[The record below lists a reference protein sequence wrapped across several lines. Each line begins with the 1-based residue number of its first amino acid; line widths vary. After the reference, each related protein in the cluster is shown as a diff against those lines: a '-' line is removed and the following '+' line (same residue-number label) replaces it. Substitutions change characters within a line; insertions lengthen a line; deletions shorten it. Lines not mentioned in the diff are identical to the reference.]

1 MRLKSI
7 KLVGFKSFVDATT
20 VPFPSN
26 MTAIV
31 GPNGCGKSN
40 IIDAVRWVMG
50 ESSARYLR
58 GESMTDV
65 IFNGSTGRQPVGQA
79 SIELLFDNSEGRLGG
94 EHGKFAELSIKRKV
108 TRDGLSQYYL
118 NGAKCRRRDV
128 TDIFLG
134 TGMGPRSYAII
145 EQGMISRLI
154 ESRPEELR
162 VYLEEAA
169 GISKYKERRKETEH
183 RMKRTE
189 ENLERLSDI
198 RDELDKQL
206 QHLKR
211 QARAAEKYAEYKAE
225 ERLTQARSNALQWT
239 QLNQQTEA
247 QQRSIMEYEQ
257 GIETLVFD
265 KASNEASH
273 EALRTTLE
281 ERQEASG
288 RQQARYY
295 ETGAEV
301 ARIEQQLKFQ
311 KQRLLQQNTE
321 LAHLQEQR
329 SHLKAREAHDAERLV
344 RVVQTLDVMAPEIE
358 LLQQQFELQTE
369 SLSTQEQTL
378 RTWQEEWDRF
388 NDETSRYRHVA
399 ELAQSRMQQAEAR
412 IRQHREKRQTLERE
426 GELLRGQ
433 LVSSDNE
440 DLWARKAALEEQQ
453 AELEHLLE
461 QRRQQ
466 IQALRQEI
474 ETVTASGADT
484 STRLSEQR
492 AVLASLQTL
501 QEGALGDALELQEI
515 ALHRNGV
522 GTARLLER
530 AQVSQ
535 GWEVAVEHVL
545 ADWLQAIVVEDDA
558 QAWQAVLE
566 QSLHRLTLIS
576 EHRQRS
582 LAVSGGRYATLAD
595 VVSGLE
601 VLLPI
606 LGQVRIVDTDD
617 EAFACRDALPF
628 GHSVVARSGLWL
640 ADAWLRTPQ
649 RTQSSDSLIARQER
663 IHELELELP
672 ELERQRSVLADRL
685 SGQSAAL
692 HELEHQLHADQ
703 QRQRQLAQESSQLGA
718 RLSAEE
724 ARQSQIRLRV
734 ERSEQDHA
742 ELCAHLEAEQE
753 SLAESRT
760 VWEEAMASLDALTQ
774 RREPLLQH
782 KERTLAALEQTRSQQ
797 RALQERIH
805 QARMQEQMQVGE
817 RSMLEQSLR
826 NIQDAWAQ
834 LENRQ
839 FLLESGDRVDVSA
852 LHDLEAQ
859 LEGLL
864 ASRLQDEEKLALVRR
879 EMEQVTQAI
888 RQNETARH
896 QMDARLQERRSAL
909 EALRM
914 NQQALRINQD
924 RLRREIEH
932 DGFAL
937 PALLD
942 EMPADS
948 TTETFAELLTA
959 LADRVQRL
967 GPINLAAI
975 DEYQSQ
981 SERKEY
987 LDRQHAELTEALATL
1002 QNAIRRI
1009 DRETRSKFKETY
1021 DQVNDGLQRLFPK
1034 IFGGGSAS
1042 LSLTDDDLLETGV
1055 SILARPPGKKNAT
1068 IHLLSGGEKALT
1080 ALALIFAIFEL
1091 NPAPFCMLDEVDAPL
1106 DDANVGR
1113 FANLVREMS
1122 RTVQFIYISHNK
1134 VSMEQADQLMGVTML
1149 EPGVSRLVS
1158 VNVEEA
1164 AALVEA

>member
-1 MRLKSI
+1 
-7 KLVGFKSFVDATT
+7 
-20 VPFPSN
+20 
-26 MTAIV
+26 
-31 GPNGCGKSN
+31 
-40 IIDAVRWVMG
+40 
-50 ESSARYLR
+50 
-58 GESMTDV
+58 
-65 IFNGSTGRQPVGQA
+65 
-79 SIELLFDNSEGRLGG
+79 
-94 EHGKFAELSIKRKV
+94 
-108 TRDGLSQYYL
+108 
-118 NGAKCRRRDV
+118 
-128 TDIFLG
+128 
-134 TGMGPRSYAII
+134 
-145 EQGMISRLI
+145 
-154 ESRPEELR
+154 
-162 VYLEEAA
+162 
-169 GISKYKERRKETEH
+169 
-183 RMKRTE
+183 
-189 ENLERLSDI
+189 
-198 RDELDKQL
+198 
-206 QHLKR
+206 
-211 QARAAEKYAEYKAE
+211 
-225 ERLTQARSNALQWT
+225 
-239 QLNQQTEA
+239 
-247 QQRSIMEYEQ
+247 
-257 GIETLVFD
+257 
-265 KASNEASH
+265 
-273 EALRTTLE
+273 
-281 ERQEASG
+281 
-288 RQQARYY
+288 
-295 ETGAEV
+295 
-301 ARIEQQLKFQ
+301 
-311 KQRLLQQNTE
+311 
-321 LAHLQEQR
+321 
-329 SHLKAREAHDAERLV
+329 
-344 RVVQTLDVMAPEIE
+344 
-358 LLQQQFELQTE
+358 
-369 SLSTQEQTL
+369 
-378 RTWQEEWDRF
+378 
-388 NDETSRYRHVA
+388 
-399 ELAQSRMQQAEAR
+399 
-412 IRQHREKRQTLERE
+412 
-426 GELLRGQ
+426 
-433 LVSSDNE
+433 
-440 DLWARKAALEEQQ
+440 
-453 AELEHLLE
+453 
-461 QRRQQ
+461 
-466 IQALRQEI
+466 
-474 ETVTASGADT
+474 
-484 STRLSEQR
+484 
-492 AVLASLQTL
+492 
-501 QEGALGDALELQEI
+501 
-515 ALHRNGV
+515 
-522 GTARLLER
+522 
-530 AQVSQ
+530 
-535 GWEVAVEHVL
+535 
-545 ADWLQAIVVEDDA
+545 
-558 QAWQAVLE
+558 
-566 QSLHRLTLIS
+566 
-576 EHRQRS
+576 
-582 LAVSGGRYATLAD
+582 
-595 VVSGLE
+595 
-601 VLLPI
+601 
-606 LGQVRIVDTDD
+606 
-617 EAFACRDALPF
+617 
-628 GHSVVARSGLWL
+628 
-640 ADAWLRTPQ
+640 
-649 RTQSSDSLIARQER
+649 
-663 IHELELELP
+663 
-672 ELERQRSVLADRL
+672 
-685 SGQSAAL
+685 
-692 HELEHQLHADQ
+692 
-703 QRQRQLAQESSQLGA
+703 
-718 RLSAEE
+718 
-724 ARQSQIRLRV
+724 
-734 ERSEQDHA
+734 
-742 ELCAHLEAEQE
+742 
-753 SLAESRT
+753 
-760 VWEEAMASLDALTQ
+760 
-774 RREPLLQH
+774 
-782 KERTLAALEQTRSQQ
+782 
-797 RALQERIH
+797 
-805 QARMQEQMQVGE
+805 
-817 RSMLEQSLR
+817 MLEQSLR